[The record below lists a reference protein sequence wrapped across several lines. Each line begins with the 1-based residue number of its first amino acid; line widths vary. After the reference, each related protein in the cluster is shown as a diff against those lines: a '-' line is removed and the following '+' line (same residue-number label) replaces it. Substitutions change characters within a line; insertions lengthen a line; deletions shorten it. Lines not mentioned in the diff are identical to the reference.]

1 MVVPLTLDVPVR
13 IWVVRVVL
21 IVARYLD
28 LLESSLG
35 RILVR
40 RADVAVE
47 YGVPET
53 QTHRERV
60 NPIDLLTLPTVKI
73 VDDLDL
79 PVVALIASVCIS
91 LARNPVVQLGDRR
104 GDIV

>member
-1 MVVPLTLDVPVR
+1 MVIPLTLDVPVR

-35 RILVR
+35 RILVC

-47 YGVPET
+47 YG
-53 QTHRERV
+53 
-60 NPIDLLTLPTVKI
+60 ISKI
-73 VDDLDL
+73 
-79 PVVALIASVCIS
+79 IRC
-91 LARNPVVQLGDRR
+91 
-104 GDIV
+104 